1 LGFRPPMNLQRG
13 RSSFRCYC
21 HSLATPVCI
30 WFWSHLTCTDHPSIQ
45 LLVSQKAL

>member
-13 RSSFRCYC
+13 RASFRCYC

-30 WFWSHLTCTDHPSIQ
+30 WFWSHLTYTDHPSIQ